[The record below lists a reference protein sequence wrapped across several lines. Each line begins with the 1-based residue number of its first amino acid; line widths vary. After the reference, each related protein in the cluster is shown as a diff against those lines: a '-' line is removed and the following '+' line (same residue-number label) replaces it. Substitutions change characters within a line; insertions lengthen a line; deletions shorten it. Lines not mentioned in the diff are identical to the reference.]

1 MGDGGGDGEGGSE
14 GAGIR
19 TAIGG
24 PSDRNRRDRIESLW
38 PAEAIGIG
46 EAGLR
51 GRDGR
56 CRGGVCWRDLISSH

>member
-1 MGDGGGDGEGGSE
+1 MGDGGGGGGGEGGSE

-38 PAEAIGIG
+38 PAEVIGIG
-46 EAGLR
+46 EAIR
-51 GRDGR
+51 GARER
-56 CRGGVCWRDLISSH
+56 RGSRARWTV